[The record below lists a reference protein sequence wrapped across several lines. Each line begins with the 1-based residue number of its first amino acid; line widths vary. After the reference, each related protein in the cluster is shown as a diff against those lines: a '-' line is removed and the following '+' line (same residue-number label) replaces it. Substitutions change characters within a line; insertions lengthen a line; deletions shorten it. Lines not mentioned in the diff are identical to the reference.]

1 MFTATFLKNEGISAL
16 ANLIPQCTG
25 NTLAYCLDSLD
36 TCMNY
41 GMGWQNVDQN
51 VVSQIVSALESE
63 NLNSKKVCYVPLADV
78 LPLLF

>member
-51 VVSQIVSALESE
+51 VLQTCTRFSPIRTGRSVTQALKA
-63 NLNSKKVCYVPLADV
+63 SKERA
-78 LPLLF
+78 